1 MSDLQE
7 DLVRAAGDVS
17 GAPALVASATAL
29 GRRRLRRRRRAVR
42 GAAAGLAAVV
52 VAAVWVGTGRPAAGP
67 RVVPARPPSVSSS
80 IAAERQAAAETLDA
94 AVDETLPGWSSTP
107 TALAGRSVDERSVPD
122 GWFTVRRGD
131 VDPVEVRLTVQTSA
145 QEATGSDVLDCHDC
159 HVSTQP
165 DGSQLGTG
173 RSTRYVSSN
182 EAGGS
187 TVERRWAQLLT
198 TDHRLITVE
207 ATPVADPDEPLP
219 AGVTFPVGSP
229 VTEDALAAL
238 VRVPA
243 LRQLDLPG

>member
-1 MSDLQE
+1 MADLRE

-17 GAPALVASATAL
+17 GAPALVASATVL
-29 GRRRLRRRRRAVR
+29 GRRRLRRRRHAVR
-42 GAAAGLAAVV
+42 GAAAAGVAVAVV
-52 VAAVWVGTGRPAAGP
+52 AVAWVGSGRPPAGP
-67 RVVPARPPSVSSS
+67 RVVPAQPPSVSSS
-80 IAAERQAAAETLDA
+80 IAPQRQAAETLDA
-94 AVDETLPGWSSTP
+94 AVDETLPGWSTTP
-107 TALAGRSVDERSVPD
+107 TALAGRSVDERSLQD

-131 VDPVEVRLTVQTSA
+131 VDPVEVRLTVQASA

-159 HVSTQP
+159 HVATQQ

-198 TDHRLITVE
+198 TDHRLITAE

-243 LRQLDLPG
+243 LQQLDLPR